1 MENFYKNF
9 LRKIQKTLNIDKL
22 CPFCEIQNTKGN
34 RTFKKLLRNLINFKK
49 QLTIQEANTI
59 VLPE

>member
-22 CPFCEIQNTKGN
+22 CPLCEIQNIKGK
-34 RTFKKLLRNLINFKK
+34 TTIKKLLRNLINFKK
-49 QLTIQEANTI
+49 WLTIQEVNTI